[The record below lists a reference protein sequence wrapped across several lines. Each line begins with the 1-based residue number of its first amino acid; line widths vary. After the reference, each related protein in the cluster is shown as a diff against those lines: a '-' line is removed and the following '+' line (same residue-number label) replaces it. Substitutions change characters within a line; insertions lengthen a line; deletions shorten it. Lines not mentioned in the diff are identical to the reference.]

1 MSKDITAYEGQ
12 KTKLARHLENLL
24 EDTGTSHEDWVI
36 LDMGQTGG
44 NNYMTLDLRGGYIKA
59 FAFPAERNNVA
70 MFIKKNINA
79 FKRDDGAI
87 VAIPNAFVV
96 TGAKV
101 GSGYRRCAKQVQ
113 YIIIGKAETYKTLF

>member
-1 MSKDITAYEGQ
+1 MSKDITAYKGQ
-12 KTKLARHLENLL
+12 KTKLAKHLENLL
-24 EDTGTSHEDWVI
+24 GDTRTVHEDWVI

-44 NNYMTLDLRGGYIKA
+44 DFYMSLDWRGGYIQA
-59 FAFPAERNNVA
+59 FAFSEERNNAA
-70 MFIKKNINA
+70 MFIKKNVNA

-87 VAIPNAFVV
+87 AIPDAFVV

-113 YIIIGKAETYKTLF
+113 YIIVGKAETYKTLF